1 MVGTS
6 DFLRD
11 HPRSTDSG
19 SWFAA
24 FLRIFESIERFPCG
38 SILFIGVE
46 TFVTGDVQQDF
57 RSM

>member
-11 HPRSTDSG
+11 HPRSTASG

-24 FLRIFESIERFPCG
+24 FLGIFKNVERFSCG
-38 SILFIGVE
+38 GILFIGVK
-46 TFVTGDVQQDF
+46 TFVTGDGQQDF